1 MTFTPEQ
8 NKALSAPLDPKHVA
22 SRSQAGRSLSYIEG
36 WHTIA
41 EANRIFGFDAWN
53 RETIDLR
60 LLGEPRSVDG
70 KARVEYM
77 ARVRITVGDT
87 VREGCGF
94 GQGIDKD
101 VGQAHESALKEAE
114 TDAMK
119 RALMTFGN
127 PFGLALY
134 DKSQANVQE
143 PAPATITGNQ
153 RTELMTLFDHLGVP
167 VAEFL
172 TIGKMKDLRELEATR
187 FDKAKAWINQR
198 ALELRTANEKAAA

>member
-8 NKALSAPLDPKHVA
+8 TKALAAPLDPKHVA
-22 SRSQAGRSLSYIEG
+22 SRSQAGLSLSYIEG
-36 WHTIA
+36 WHAIA

-77 ARVRITVGDT
+77 ARVRITVGDI

-134 DKSQANVQE
+134 DKTQANVQA
-143 PAPATITGNQ
+143 APVPTITDEQ
-153 RTELMTLFDHLGVP
+153 RDEIAVMAQGAGVGLDKICAAAGVDNLKAIP
-167 VAEFL
+167 AEAFPKIINRL
-172 TIGKMKDLRELEATR
+172 KATM
-187 FDKAKAWINQR
+187 Q
-198 ALELRTANEKAAA
+198 ANAEKKAA

>member
-1 MTFTPEQ
+1 MMFTEAQ
-8 NKALSAPLDPKHVA
+8 NKALSAPLDPQHV
-22 SRSQAGRSLSYIEG
+22 SQRSQAGRSLSYIEG
-36 WHTIA
+36 WHAIA
-41 EANRIFGFDAWN
+41 EANRIFGFDGWN

-60 LLGEPRSVDG
+60 LLGEPRQVDG

-77 ARVRITVGDT
+77 ARVRVTVGSI

-134 DKSQANVQE
+134 DKTQANVQAPPP
-143 PAPATITGNQ
+143 PAITATQ
-153 RTELMTLFDHLGVP
+153 LDELQQLFDHLNVP

-172 TIGKMKDLRELEATR
+172 TVGKLHSLKDLPAER
-187 FDKAKAWINQR
+187 FDRAKAWINKR
-198 ALELRTANEKAAA
+198 AMELREQKEAA

>member
-8 NKALSAPLDPKHVA
+8 TKMLSAPLDPKHVA

-36 WHTIA
+36 WHAIA

-77 ARVRITVGDT
+77 ARVRITVGSI

-134 DKSQANVQE
+134 DKTQANVQA
-143 PAPATITGNQ
+143 APVPTITEDQ
-153 RTELMTLFDHLGVP
+153 RAELMTLFDHLNVP

-172 TIGKMKDLRELEATR
+172 AVGKIKDLRNLEAAR
-187 FDKAKAWINQR
+187 FEGAKTWINKR
-198 ALELRTANEKAAA
+198 AIEMRAQKEAA